1 MTEKTTYVGRCRAAG
16 RKHGLRRDQSC
27 GEPVLPTHGLFC
39 RKHYDRIKRQV
50 RAGKAAWEDF
60 ERGFRRVSKAKPPGG
75 RIRASRRPY
84 IHELKPKSSS
94 VEPVSRSAER
104 GQSPKVRKKLR
115 ALKQRLDPNG
125 VPGTYSEG
133 LLESTTPHTLRFPE
147 IHSCIWLH
155 QDGVVLRGAP
165 RAKAE
170 HAPGGLVW
178 NFGPCVPVGFWD
190 KEIEPSPQP
199 AVRTEKPLPPLTP
212 DMRLCRTCCRW
223 AARTHCTVCDEE
235 LIQRR
240 SVSEVAV

>member
-1 MTEKTTYVGRCRAAG
+1 MTEKATYVGRCRAAG

-50 RAGKAAWEDF
+50 RAGKATWEDF
-60 ERGFRRVSKAKPPGG
+60 ERGFRRVSRAKSPGG

-94 VEPVSRSAER
+94 AEPVSRSAER

-133 LLESTTPHTLRFPE
+133 KLESTVPHTLRFPE
-147 IHSCIWLH
+147 IHSCLWLH

-170 HAPGGLVW
+170 HVRKSHGTYGATLLGALTATGSENREAITTTHPGYEALPYVL
-178 NFGPCVPVGFWD
+178 PVG
-190 KEIEPSPQP
+190 S
-199 AVRTEKPLPPLTP
+199 AYALHR
-212 DMRLCRTCCRW
+212 MR
-223 AARTHCTVCDEE
+223 
-235 LIQRR
+235 
-240 SVSEVAV
+240 